1 MKNLFFKLVLNTILI
16 LGAVNSSAQTIL
28 TADGPGNTYELINRV
43 LAPGHDAIDTPD
55 ALDPAFGRHIAEVW
69 DEDLKQFV
77 FEFYLHVSVV
87 NELQDVFETRI
98 AGKQR
103 IEIKSYK
110 YSPENLQGVSGETVI
125 YRWKF
130 KLPKGFQTSSQ
141 WTHIH
146 QVKASGGDEYN
157 PLFALT
163 CRKGNPNQ
171 LELNYCS
178 NTISGF
184 SKLRTINLAPFEGTW
199 VEATERIKIDSIH
212 GNYSIDIIKVSDG
225 SKMLSY
231 SNNDLPT
238 YRANNSFIRPKWGI
252 YRGIVK
258 VSDLRDETIRFN
270 SFSIAEE

>member
-1 MKNLFFKLVLNTILI
+1 MKIKVPFFINLTFVILLVSTMFNLQ
-16 LGAVNSSAQTIL
+16 AQTIL
-28 TADGPGNTYELINRV
+28 TADGPGNTYELINEV

-110 YSPENLQGVSGETVI
+110 YSPENLQGVPGETVI
-125 YRWKF
+125 YKWKF

-146 QVKASGGDEYN
+146 QVKASGGDE
-157 PLFALT
+157 
-163 CRKGNPNQ
+163 
-171 LELNYCS
+171 
-178 NTISGF
+178 
-184 SKLRTINLAPFEGTW
+184 
-199 VEATERIKIDSIH
+199 
-212 GNYSIDIIKVSDG
+212 
-225 SKMLSY
+225 
-231 SNNDLPT
+231 
-238 YRANNSFIRPKWGI
+238 
-252 YRGIVK
+252 
-258 VSDLRDETIRFN
+258 
-270 SFSIAEE
+270 